1 MAAKDTIEVLQEA
14 AAIQGIDTN
23 MKDDTELTAF
33 MLALSERGEDTY
45 VVEAFFDCGIQPPE
59 EAFDMAVLSGSSNE
73 QNASKLRLLFNR
85 LDHSQL
91 DWRSLLNLAI
101 ENDSIEAIRV
111 LVEQAGESLLA
122 AQDTDFQTP
131 LHWAAIARRP
141 VAIKTLLQLGADP
154 NTTDLWAIPPL
165 GYALLYKSK
174 EATRILL
181 ESGANLWLTVA
192 NGEFEGGTVLFF
204 GLSGLASFRL
214 EGELLNEQSMLG
226 WLLSADLDKSK
237 PRRFPMLHD
246 QSILDA
252 VIEQG
257 FTVLHEAAR
266 LGDYESVF
274 ALVSAGASTQI
285 KNKSG
290 QLPLDMAEL
299 ALESGKGM
307 YESNWALTNGLTTII
322 SFLKQLD

>member
-1 MAAKDTIEVLQEA
+1 MADAWPLYQVAAKDTIKVLQDA
-14 AAIQGIDTN
+14 AARQSIDIN
-23 MKDDTELTAF
+23 MEDDSELTAF
-33 MLALSERGEDTY
+33 MVAISERGEDTY

-73 QNASKLRLLFNR
+73 QNASKLRLAFDR

-91 DWRSLLNLAI
+91 DWNTLLNLATQ
-101 ENDSIEAIRV
+101 NDPTEATRV
-111 LVEQAGESLLA
+111 LVEQAGRSLLA

-131 LHWAAIARRP
+131 LHWAATARKP
-141 VAIKTLLQLGADP
+141 SAIRALLQLGANP
-154 NTTDLWAIPPL
+154 NTTDVFGIPPL

-181 ESGANLWLTVA
+181 ESGVNPWLTDA
-192 NGEFEGGTVLFF
+192 NGEFKGGTVFFF
-204 GLSGLASFRL
+204 GLSGLEFFRL
-214 EGELLNEQSMLG
+214 KEERLNEQSMLG
-226 WLLSADLDKSK
+226 WLLSADFDESK
-237 PRRFPMLHD
+237 PRRFPMLHN

-252 VIEQG
+252 VVSEQG

-266 LGDYESVF
+266 LGDYESVL

-285 KNKSG
+285 RSKLG
-290 QLPLDMAEL
+290 QIPLDITKL

-307 YESNWALTNGLTTII
+307 DKGNLEMKMI
-322 SFLKQLD
+322 